1 MYGKKI
7 ILLLVVMLLFS
18 CSTKKNT
25 WVSRNYNS
33 LVAHYN
39 IYYNGLESFNRGEK
53 TLMKGQQSDFTKI
66 LSVFPYSG
74 KENEGRVKGDMD
86 VAIGKA
92 QKLIRTRSI
101 TEKPKRKPGRNNPT
115 QERFY
120 NQREFNRWVDEA
132 YMLIGKSHLYSH
144 EFTDAVVAFEYILR
158 EYHEHPVR
166 FEAVMWLARTRIEM
180 EDFDNALLMLNQY
193 DAMGVAP
200 NKFYGEF
207 MATYA
212 YYYIRRQQYES
223 AIPYMSVAA
232 STASGKWKKT
242 RWNYVLAQLYQQSGQ
257 YKNAANS
264 YKKVINSNPD
274 YEMNL
279 NARLNLAVVNAIV
292 DGDHTASRKALAKLA
307 KQAKNREF
315 RDRIYYALAES
326 YWAESDTLQT
336 ITNLQLSAGYNINN
350 QPLKRETVLKLG
362 EIYFDDEQYVPSFS
376 YYDSTL
382 TLMPQLDLRLKQI
395 KFRHEGLKDPSTNYS
410 VILRED
416 SLQRLAN
423 LDSLELDQF
432 IEGMIARKR
441 LEQMEAQKGQGG
453 NFGSMADDPFF
464 YNNYNRSNQGN
475 QSGQSASQ
483 QGQWYFYNHTTVSLG
498 KMEFEKRWGRR
509 ASEDNWR
516 RSDKGVSEIPDI
528 PTQQT
533 VAADSTGIQSLDMPA
548 GGRTPAQAAGQSS
561 PDGIPTKE
569 ELMADIPLTAE
580 MMQQSNERLA
590 VSYFNAGIVF
600 LDHFK
605 DPEKAIR
612 DFRNMFEKFPEHE
625 LTDQALFWSYRAYV
639 MMDNKEGMSEMSRT
653 LREKFP
659 DSRYTEFASDP
670 LYAEKHLEKEKAENE
685 AYEFA
690 FSAYNGNRFIDAFD
704 GAGRL
709 IESTENESL
718 KRKSYLLRA
727 MSQGRMG
734 NNAGFES
741 ELDTLVANYPATQE
755 GILAKRWLAM
765 LAEGRVPIPG
775 AIILP
780 DGTVSPASIHADGAT
795 SAAELYAYEPDA
807 QQILVLI
814 VNNNADYN
822 RLYFNIADYNFT
834 KYILT
839 DYDIERKSLAD
850 GQRFLTIGKFP
861 NQREVMDYFYSI
873 RDNSALFNVENIED
887 PVILAGSEA
896 NIQAFVSSGDITG
909 FKSFFTSKYL
919 QGAGA
924 DGVTIRVYDDESYY
938 SVEDEQTF
946 TAGEGKHFGL
956 IVTQGR
962 IDETRLINF
971 LVIQASNRGKEI
983 SVRSQSLKT
992 GENVLI
998 LDSFASAEEVK
1009 EFFGLLTNNAFWN
1022 NQMRARD
1029 WVRTAITPDN
1039 FAIIEG
1045 GKTVD
1050 DYIQFQMIP
1059 IEN

>member
-1 MYGKKI
+1 MHGKKI
-7 ILLLVVMLLFS
+7 ISLLVLMLMFS

-39 IYYNGLESFNRGEK
+39 TYYNGLESFKGGEK
-53 TLMKGQQSDFTKI
+53 TLMKGQQNDYTKT
-66 LSVFPYSG
+66 LTVFPYSG

-86 VAIGKA
+86 AAIGKA
-92 QKLIRTRSI
+92 QKLIRKRSI
-101 TEKPKRKPGRNNPT
+101 TVKPDRKPGRNNPSKE
-115 QERFY
+115 QFY

-144 EFTDAVVAFEYILR
+144 EFADAVVAFEYVLR
-158 EYHEHPVR
+158 EYHNHPVR

-180 EDFDNALLMLNQY
+180 EDFDNALIMLNQY

-212 YYYIRRQQYES
+212 DYYIRRQQYES

-242 RWNYVLAQLYQQSGQ
+242 RWNYILAQLYQQAGQ
-257 YKNAANS
+257 YKNSANS

-307 KQAKNREF
+307 RQTKNREF
-315 RDRIYYALAES
+315 RDRIYYALAQS
-326 YWAESDTLQT
+326 YWAENDTLST
-336 ITNLQLSAGYNINN
+336 ITNLQLSAGYNVNN

-362 EIYFDDEQYVPSFS
+362 EIYFDDEQYVSSFA

-382 TLMPQLDLRLKQI
+382 TLLPELDLRSKQV
-395 KFRHEGLKDPSTNYS
+395 KFRHEGLRDLSANYS

-416 SLQRLAN
+416 SLQRLAQ

-432 IEGMIARKR
+432 LDAMIARKR
-441 LEQMEAQKGQGG
+441 LEQMEAEKGQGG
-453 NFGSMADDPFF
+453 SLGSMADDPFF
-464 YNNYNRSNQGN
+464 YNNYNQSNRSGDSQG
-475 QSGQSASQ
+475 
-483 QGQWYFYNHTTVSLG
+483 QGQWYFYNITTVSLG
-498 KMEFEKRWGRR
+498 KMEFERRWGRR
-509 ASEDNWR
+509 TSEDNWR
-516 RSDKGVSEIPDI
+516 RSDKGVSEIADVVPS
-528 PTQQT
+528 QQT
-533 VAADSTGIQSLDMPA
+533 EAVDSTGVQPLNRPTDS
-548 GGRTPAQAAGQSS
+548 RTPAPSGRPSS

-569 ELMADIPLTAE
+569 ELMADIPLTNE

-625 LTDQALFWSYRAYV
+625 LTDQALFWAYRAYV
-639 MMDNKEGMSEMSRT
+639 MIDDKEGMSEMSQT
-653 LREKFP
+653 LKERFP
-659 DSRYTEFASDP
+659 NSRYTEFASDP

-690 FSAYNGNRFIDAFD
+690 FSAYNGNRFTDAFD
-704 GAGRL
+704 GAEKL
-709 IESTENESL
+709 IESSENESL
-718 KRKSYLLRA
+718 KRKSHLLRA

-734 NNAGFES
+734 NNTGFES
-741 ELDTLVANYPATQE
+741 ELHILVDNYPKTQE
-755 GILAKRWLAM
+755 GILANRWLTM

-775 AIILP
+775 PMILP
-780 DGTVSPASIHADGAT
+780 DGTVSYEQVQASGAT
-795 SAAELYAYEPDA
+795 FATELYAFNPDA

-814 VNNNADYN
+814 VNNDADYN
-822 RLYFNIADYNFT
+822 RLYFNLAEYNFT

-861 NQREVMDYFYSI
+861 NQREVMDYFYSV
-873 RDNSALFNVENIED
+873 RDNSALFNVENAGE

-896 NIQAFVSSGDITG
+896 NVQAFISSGDITG
-909 FKSFFTSKYL
+909 FKNFFTAKYL
-919 QGAGA
+919 QTTGT
-924 DGVTIRVYDDESYY
+924 DGVTIRVYDDASYY
-938 SVEDEQTF
+938 SSDDEQTF
-946 TAGEGKHFGL
+946 TIGEGKHWGL
-956 IVTQGR
+956 VVTQGR
-962 IDETRLINF
+962 IDATRLINF
-971 LVIQASNRGKEI
+971 LVIQASNKGKQI
-983 SVRSQSLKT
+983 AVRTQSLIT

-998 LDSFASAEEVK
+998 LDSFDSAEGVD
-1009 EFFGLLTNNAFWN
+1009 EFFNSIANNYFWST
-1022 NQMRARD
+1022 QMRARD
-1029 WVRTAITPDN
+1029 WVKTAITPDN
-1039 FAIIEG
+1039 FAILEG
-1045 GKTVD
+1045 GKSVD
-1050 DYIQFQMIP
+1050 DYIQFQLKV
-1059 IEN
+1059 EN